1 VRFGPPQIAPGFF
14 HEAQPDVTSPRVPRY
29 VFATFGLALL
39 LSWPAVSVAQSRL
52 STPALPSNSPF
63 MGGVPTGTASTD
75 AMPVSIADAIRR
87 ALEHNLGVLQAEE
100 AVDRATGARWLAL
113 SELLP
118 SVNASVTETRQ
129 KTNLEAFGF
138 PLGPTFPRIV
148 GPFNLFD
155 GRVFLQQSVFDL
167 HSINALRA
175 ESHQV
180 AAARHGYRSA
190 RELVVLVAANLYLEG
205 LAADARARTARALL
219 ETAQALQAQ
228 AEDLRRSGIVA
239 GIDVVRA
246 EVRVSTERQRA
257 TAARANFEKIKLQLA
272 RVMGLPTGQAITLS
286 DEIPPVPLPEITIE
300 QALERAYRE
309 RPDYL
314 AAQERLRAAEATRR
328 AATAEHL
335 PSVSVNADYGA
346 IGLTVASALSTFAI
360 TGVVNIP
367 LFDGGKTRGHVIQ
380 ATADRNN
387 RQTEL
392 DDLRAEID
400 YDVRAAFLDLQ
411 ATSEQVQ
418 AATRARELSALQ
430 LTQARDRFAAGVA
443 NNIEV
448 IQAQEAVALANEQY
462 IEAVFGYN
470 LSKALLGRAVGTVEE
485 AIAKYLGGK

>member
-1 VRFGPPQIAPGFF
+1 
-14 HEAQPDVTSPRVPRY
+14 VTSHRVAPY

-39 LSWPAVSVAQSRL
+39 LSWPAAAAAQSRL
-52 STPALPSNSPF
+52 TPPALPSNSPLL
-63 MGGVPTGTASTD
+63 GGVPTGTAS
-75 AMPVSIADAIRR
+75 AEPIPLSIADAIRR

-100 AVDRATGARWLAL
+100 AVERATGARWLAL

-118 SVNASVTETRQ
+118 NVNGSVSETRR

-138 PLGPTFPRIV
+138 PLGPTFPRVV
-148 GPFNLFD
+148 GPFNVFD
-155 GRVFLQQSVFDL
+155 ARVFLQQSVFDL
-167 HSINALRA
+167 QSINAARA

-180 AAARHGYRSA
+180 SAARHSYRSA

-205 LAADARARTARALL
+205 LAADARATTARAQL

-239 GIDVVRA
+239 GIDVIRA

-257 TAARANFEKIKLQLA
+257 TAARASFEKIKLQLA
-272 RVMGLPTGQAITLS
+272 RVIGLPTGQAITLS
-286 DEIPPVPLPEITIE
+286 DEIPPVPVPEMTLE
-300 QALERAYRE
+300 QALDRAHRD

-314 AAQERLRAAEATRR
+314 AAQDRLRAAEAARE
-328 AATAEHL
+328 AALAEHW
-335 PSVSVNADYGA
+335 PSVSVSADYGA
-346 IGLTVASALSTFAI
+346 IGLTAASALSTFAI
-360 TGVVNIP
+360 TGIVNVP
-367 LFDGGKTRGHVIQ
+367 VFDGGKTRAHVVQ

-387 RQTEL
+387 RRAEL
-392 DDLRAEID
+392 DDMRAEID

-411 ATSEQVQ
+411 STSEQLQ

-430 LTQARDRFAAGVA
+430 LTQSRDRFAAGVA

-462 IEAVFGYN
+462 IDAMFGYN
-470 LSKALLGRAVGTVEE
+470 LSKAVLGRALGTVEE

>member
-1 VRFGPPQIAPGFF
+1 MTSHRVAP
-14 HEAQPDVTSPRVPRY
+14 Y

-39 LSWPAVSVAQSRL
+39 LSWPAAAAAQSRL
-52 STPALPSNSPF
+52 TPPALPSNSPLL
-63 MGGVPTGTASTD
+63 GGVPTGTAT
-75 AMPVSIADAIRR
+75 AEPIPLSIADAIRR

-100 AVDRATGARWLAL
+100 AVERATGARWLAL

-118 SVNASVTETRQ
+118 NVNGSVSETRR

-138 PLGPTFPRIV
+138 PLGPTFPRVV
-148 GPFNLFD
+148 GPFNVFD
-155 GRVFLQQSVFDL
+155 ARVFLQQSVFDL
-167 HSINALRA
+167 QSINAARA

-180 AAARHGYRSA
+180 SAARHSYRSA

-205 LAADARARTARALL
+205 LAADARATTARAQL

-239 GIDVVRA
+239 GIDVIRA

-257 TAARANFEKIKLQLA
+257 TAARASFEKIKLQLA
-272 RVMGLPTGQAITLS
+272 RVIGLPTGQAITLS
-286 DEIPPVPLPEITIE
+286 DEIPPVPVPEMTLE
-300 QALERAYRE
+300 QALDRAHRD

-314 AAQERLRAAEATRR
+314 AAQDRLRAAEAARE
-328 AATAEHL
+328 AALAEHW
-335 PSVSVNADYGA
+335 PSVSVSADYGA
-346 IGLTVASALSTFAI
+346 IGLTAASALSTFAI
-360 TGVVNIP
+360 TGIVNVP
-367 LFDGGKTRGHVIQ
+367 VFDGGKTRAHVVQ

-387 RQTEL
+387 RRAEL
-392 DDLRAEID
+392 DDMRAEID

-411 ATSEQVQ
+411 STSEQLQ

-430 LTQARDRFAAGVA
+430 LTQSRDRFAAGVA

-462 IEAVFGYN
+462 IDALFGYN
-470 LSKALLGRAVGTVEE
+470 LSKAVLGRALGTVEE

>member
-1 VRFGPPQIAPGFF
+1 
-14 HEAQPDVTSPRVPRY
+14 VTSHRVARY

-39 LSWPAVSVAQSRL
+39 LSWPAAAAAQSRL
-52 STPALPSNSPF
+52 TPPALPSNSPLL
-63 MGGVPTGTASTD
+63 GGVPTGTAT
-75 AMPVSIADAIRR
+75 AEPIPLSIADAIRR

-100 AVDRATGARWLAL
+100 AVERATGARWLAL

-118 SVNASVTETRQ
+118 NVNGSVSETRR

-138 PLGPTFPRIV
+138 PLGPTFPRVV
-148 GPFNLFD
+148 GPFNVFD
-155 GRVFLQQSVFDL
+155 ARVFLQQSVFDL
-167 HSINALRA
+167 QSINAARA

-180 AAARHGYRSA
+180 SAARHSYRSA

-205 LAADARARTARALL
+205 LAADARATTARAQLD
-219 ETAQALQAQ
+219 TAQALQAQ

-239 GIDVVRA
+239 GIDVIRA

-257 TAARANFEKIKLQLA
+257 TAARASFEKIKLQLA
-272 RVMGLPTGQAITLS
+272 RVIGLPTGQAITLS
-286 DEIPPVPLPEITIE
+286 DEIPPVPVPEMTLE
-300 QALERAYRE
+300 QALDRAHRD

-314 AAQERLRAAEATRR
+314 AAQDRLRAAEAARE
-328 AATAEHL
+328 AALAEHW
-335 PSVSVNADYGA
+335 PSVSVSADYGA
-346 IGLTVASALSTFAI
+346 IGLTAASALSTFAI
-360 TGVVNIP
+360 TGIVNVP
-367 LFDGGKTRGHVIQ
+367 VFDGGKTRAHVVQ

-387 RQTEL
+387 RRAEL
-392 DDLRAEID
+392 DDMRAEID

-411 ATSEQVQ
+411 STSEQLQ

-430 LTQARDRFAAGVA
+430 LTQSRDRFAAGVA

-462 IEAVFGYN
+462 IDALFGYN
-470 LSKALLGRAVGTVEE
+470 LSKAVLGRALGTVEE

>member
-1 VRFGPPQIAPGFF
+1 
-14 HEAQPDVTSPRVPRY
+14 VTSHRVAPY

-39 LSWPAVSVAQSRL
+39 LSWPAAAAAQSRL
-52 STPALPSNSPF
+52 TPPALPSNSPLL
-63 MGGVPTGTASTD
+63 GGVPTGTAT
-75 AMPVSIADAIRR
+75 AEPIPLSIADAIRR

-100 AVDRATGARWLAL
+100 AVERATGARWLAL

-118 SVNASVTETRQ
+118 NVNGSVSETRR

-138 PLGPTFPRIV
+138 PLGPTFPRVV
-148 GPFNLFD
+148 GPFNVFD
-155 GRVFLQQSVFDL
+155 ARVFLQQSVFDL
-167 HSINALRA
+167 QSINAARA

-180 AAARHGYRSA
+180 SAARHSYRSA

-205 LAADARARTARALL
+205 LAADARATTARAQL

-239 GIDVVRA
+239 GIDVIRA

-257 TAARANFEKIKLQLA
+257 TAARASFEKIKLQLA
-272 RVMGLPTGQAITLS
+272 RVIGLPTGQAITLS
-286 DEIPPVPLPEITIE
+286 DEIPPVPVPEMTLE
-300 QALERAYRE
+300 QALDRAHRD

-314 AAQERLRAAEATRR
+314 AAQDRLRAAEAARE
-328 AATAEHL
+328 AALAEHW
-335 PSVSVNADYGA
+335 PSVSVSADYGA
-346 IGLTVASALSTFAI
+346 IGLTAASALSTFAI
-360 TGVVNIP
+360 TGIVNVP
-367 LFDGGKTRGHVIQ
+367 VFDGGKTRAHVVQ

-387 RQTEL
+387 RRAEL
-392 DDLRAEID
+392 DDMRAEID

-411 ATSEQVQ
+411 STSEQLQ

-430 LTQARDRFAAGVA
+430 LTQSRDRFAAGVA

-462 IEAVFGYN
+462 IDALFGYN
-470 LSKALLGRAVGTVEE
+470 LSKAVLGRALGTVEE

>member
-1 VRFGPPQIAPGFF
+1 M
-14 HEAQPDVTSPRVPRY
+14 TSHRVARY

-39 LSWPAVSVAQSRL
+39 LSWPAAAAAQSRL
-52 STPALPSNSPF
+52 TPPALPSNSPLL
-63 MGGVPTGTASTD
+63 GGVPTGTAT
-75 AMPVSIADAIRR
+75 AEPIPLSIADAIRR

-100 AVDRATGARWLAL
+100 AVERATGARWLAL

-118 SVNASVTETRQ
+118 NVNGSVSETRR

-138 PLGPTFPRIV
+138 PLGPTFPRVV
-148 GPFNLFD
+148 GPFNVFD
-155 GRVFLQQSVFDL
+155 ARVFLQQSVFDL
-167 HSINALRA
+167 QSINAARA

-180 AAARHGYRSA
+180 SAARHSYRSA

-205 LAADARARTARALL
+205 LAADARATTARAQL

-239 GIDVVRA
+239 GIDVIRA

-257 TAARANFEKIKLQLA
+257 TAARASFEKIKLQLA
-272 RVMGLPTGQAITLS
+272 RVIGLPTGQAITLS
-286 DEIPPVPLPEITIE
+286 DEIPPVPVPEMTLE
-300 QALERAYRE
+300 QALDRAHRD

-314 AAQERLRAAEATRR
+314 AAQDRLRAAEAARE
-328 AATAEHL
+328 AALAEHW
-335 PSVSVNADYGA
+335 PSVSVSADYGA
-346 IGLTVASALSTFAI
+346 IGLTAASALSTFAI
-360 TGVVNIP
+360 TGIVNVP
-367 LFDGGKTRGHVIQ
+367 VFDGGKTRAHVVQ

-387 RQTEL
+387 RRAEL
-392 DDLRAEID
+392 DDMRAEID

-411 ATSEQVQ
+411 STSEQLQ

-430 LTQARDRFAAGVA
+430 LTQSRDRFAAGVA

-462 IEAVFGYN
+462 IDAMFGYN
-470 LSKALLGRAVGTVEE
+470 LSKAVLGRALGTVEE

>member
-1 VRFGPPQIAPGFF
+1 MTSHRVAP
-14 HEAQPDVTSPRVPRY
+14 Y

-39 LSWPAVSVAQSRL
+39 LSWPAAAAAQSRL
-52 STPALPSNSPF
+52 TPPALPSNSPLL
-63 MGGVPTGTASTD
+63 GGVPTGTAT
-75 AMPVSIADAIRR
+75 AEPIPLSIADAIRR

-100 AVDRATGARWLAL
+100 AVERATGARWLAL

-118 SVNASVTETRQ
+118 NVNGSVSETRR

-138 PLGPTFPRIV
+138 PLGPTFPRVV
-148 GPFNLFD
+148 GPFNVFD
-155 GRVFLQQSVFDL
+155 ARVFLQQSVFDL
-167 HSINALRA
+167 QSINAARA

-180 AAARHGYRSA
+180 SAARHSYRSA

-205 LAADARARTARALL
+205 LAADARATTARAQL

-239 GIDVVRA
+239 GIDVIRA

-257 TAARANFEKIKLQLA
+257 TAARASFEKIKLQLA
-272 RVMGLPTGQAITLS
+272 RVIGLPTGQAITLS
-286 DEIPPVPLPEITIE
+286 DEIPPVPVPEMTLE
-300 QALERAYRE
+300 QALDRAHRD

-314 AAQERLRAAEATRR
+314 AAQDRLRAAEAARE
-328 AATAEHL
+328 AALAEHW
-335 PSVSVNADYGA
+335 PSVSVSADYGA
-346 IGLTVASALSTFAI
+346 IGLTAASALSTFAI
-360 TGVVNIP
+360 TGIVNVP
-367 LFDGGKTRGHVIQ
+367 VFDGGKTRAHVVQ

-387 RQTEL
+387 RRTEL
-392 DDLRAEID
+392 DDMRAEID

-411 ATSEQVQ
+411 STSEQLQ

-430 LTQARDRFAAGVA
+430 LTQSRDRFAAGVA

-462 IEAVFGYN
+462 IDALFGYN
-470 LSKALLGRAVGTVEE
+470 LSKAVLGRALGTVEE

>member
-1 VRFGPPQIAPGFF
+1 
-14 HEAQPDVTSPRVPRY
+14 
-29 VFATFGLALL
+29 LALL
-39 LSWPAVSVAQSRL
+39 LSWPAAAAAQSRL
-52 STPALPSNSPF
+52 TPPALPSNSPLL
-63 MGGVPTGTASTD
+63 GGVPTGTAT
-75 AMPVSIADAIRR
+75 AEPIPLSIADAIRR

-100 AVDRATGARWLAL
+100 AVERATGARWLAL

-118 SVNASVTETRQ
+118 NVNGSVSETRR

-138 PLGPTFPRIV
+138 PLGPTFPRVV
-148 GPFNLFD
+148 GPFNVFD
-155 GRVFLQQSVFDL
+155 ARVFLQQSVFDL
-167 HSINALRA
+167 QSINAARA

-180 AAARHGYRSA
+180 SAARHSYRSA

-205 LAADARARTARALL
+205 LAADARATTARAQL

-239 GIDVVRA
+239 GIDVIRA

-257 TAARANFEKIKLQLA
+257 TAARASFEKIKLQLA
-272 RVMGLPTGQAITLS
+272 RVIGLPTGQAITLS
-286 DEIPPVPLPEITIE
+286 DEIPPVPVPEMTLE
-300 QALERAYRE
+300 QALDRAHRD

-314 AAQERLRAAEATRR
+314 AAQDRLRAAEAARE
-328 AATAEHL
+328 AALAEHW
-335 PSVSVNADYGA
+335 PSVSVSADYGA
-346 IGLTVASALSTFAI
+346 IGLTAASALSTFAI
-360 TGVVNIP
+360 TGIVNVP
-367 LFDGGKTRGHVIQ
+367 VFDGGKTRAHVVQ

-387 RQTEL
+387 RRAEL
-392 DDLRAEID
+392 DDMRAEID

-411 ATSEQVQ
+411 STSEQLQ

-430 LTQARDRFAAGVA
+430 LTQSRDRFAAGVA

-462 IEAVFGYN
+462 IDALFGYN
-470 LSKALLGRAVGTVEE
+470 LSKAVLGRALGTVEE

>member
-1 VRFGPPQIAPGFF
+1 
-14 HEAQPDVTSPRVPRY
+14 
-29 VFATFGLALL
+29 LALL
-39 LSWPAVSVAQSRL
+39 LSWPAAAAAQSRL
-52 STPALPSNSPF
+52 TPPALPSNSPLL
-63 MGGVPTGTASTD
+63 GGVPTGTAT
-75 AMPVSIADAIRR
+75 AEPIPLSIADAIRR

-100 AVDRATGARWLAL
+100 AVERATGARWLAL

-118 SVNASVTETRQ
+118 NVNGSVSETRR

-138 PLGPTFPRIV
+138 PLGPTFPRVV
-148 GPFNLFD
+148 GPFNVFD
-155 GRVFLQQSVFDL
+155 ARVFLQQSVFDL
-167 HSINALRA
+167 QSINAARA

-180 AAARHGYRSA
+180 SAARHGYRSA

-205 LAADARARTARALL
+205 LAADARATTARAQL

-239 GIDVVRA
+239 GIDVIRA

-257 TAARANFEKIKLQLA
+257 TAARASFEKIKLQLA
-272 RVMGLPTGQAITLS
+272 RVIGLPTGQAITLS
-286 DEIPPVPLPEITIE
+286 DEIPPVPVPEMTLE
-300 QALERAYRE
+300 QALDRAHRD

-314 AAQERLRAAEATRR
+314 AAQDRLRAAEAARE
-328 AATAEHL
+328 AALAEHW
-335 PSVSVNADYGA
+335 PSVSVSADYGA
-346 IGLTVASALSTFAI
+346 IGLTAASALSTFAI
-360 TGVVNIP
+360 TGIVNVP
-367 LFDGGKTRGHVIQ
+367 VFDGGKTRAHVVQ

-387 RQTEL
+387 RRAEL
-392 DDLRAEID
+392 DDMRAEID

-411 ATSEQVQ
+411 STSEQLQ

-430 LTQARDRFAAGVA
+430 LTQSRDRFAAGVA

-462 IEAVFGYN
+462 IDALFGYN
-470 LSKALLGRAVGTVEE
+470 LSKAVLGRALGTVEE

>member
-1 VRFGPPQIAPGFF
+1 MTSHRVAP
-14 HEAQPDVTSPRVPRY
+14 Y

-39 LSWPAVSVAQSRL
+39 LSWPSASAAQSRL
-52 STPALPSNSPF
+52 TPPALPPNSPLL
-63 MGGVPTGTASTD
+63 GGVPTGKATVE
-75 AMPVSIADAIRR
+75 PIPLSIADAIRR

-118 SVNASVTETRQ
+118 NVNVSVSETRR

-138 PLGPTFPRIV
+138 PLGPTFPRVV
-148 GPFNLFD
+148 GPFNVFD
-155 GRVFLQQSVFDL
+155 GRVFVQQSVFDL
-167 HSINALRA
+167 QSINAARA

-180 AAARHGYRSA
+180 SAARHSYRSA

-205 LAADARARTARALL
+205 LAADARATTARAQL

-257 TAARANFEKIKLQLA
+257 TAARASFEKIKLQLA
-272 RVMGLPTGQAITLS
+272 RVIGLPTGQAITLS
-286 DEIPPVPLPEITIE
+286 DEIPPVPVPEMTLE

-314 AAQERLRAAEATRR
+314 AAQDRLRAAEAARR
-328 AATAEHL
+328 AALAEHL
-335 PSVSVNADYGA
+335 PSVSVSADYGA
-346 IGLTVASALSTFAI
+346 IGLTAASALSTFAI
-360 TGVVNIP
+360 TGVVNVP
-367 LFDGGKTRGHVIQ
+367 VFDGGKTRAHVVQ

-387 RQTEL
+387 RRAEL
-392 DDLRAEID
+392 DDMRAEID

-411 ATSEQVQ
+411 STSEQLQ

-430 LTQARDRFAAGVA
+430 LTQSRDRFAAGVA

-462 IEAVFGYN
+462 IDAVFGYN
-470 LSKALLGRAVGTVEE
+470 LSKAVLGRALGTVEE

>member
-1 VRFGPPQIAPGFF
+1 MTSHRVAP
-14 HEAQPDVTSPRVPRY
+14 Y

-39 LSWPAVSVAQSRL
+39 LSWPAAAAAQSRL
-52 STPALPSNSPF
+52 TPPALPSNSPLL
-63 MGGVPTGTASTD
+63 GGVPTGTAT
-75 AMPVSIADAIRR
+75 AEPIPLSIADAIRR

-100 AVDRATGARWLAL
+100 AVERATGARWLAL

-118 SVNASVTETRQ
+118 NVNGSVSETRR

-138 PLGPTFPRIV
+138 PLGPTFPRVV
-148 GPFNLFD
+148 GPFNVFD
-155 GRVFLQQSVFDL
+155 ARVFLQQSVFDL
-167 HSINALRA
+167 QSINAARA

-180 AAARHGYRSA
+180 SAARHGYRSA

-205 LAADARARTARALL
+205 LAADARATTARAQL

-239 GIDVVRA
+239 GIDVIRA

-257 TAARANFEKIKLQLA
+257 TAARASFEKIKLQLA
-272 RVMGLPTGQAITLS
+272 RVIGLPTGQAITLS
-286 DEIPPVPLPEITIE
+286 DEIPPVPVPEMTLE
-300 QALERAYRE
+300 QALDRAHRD

-314 AAQERLRAAEATRR
+314 AAQDRLRAAEAARE
-328 AATAEHL
+328 AALAEHW
-335 PSVSVNADYGA
+335 PSVSVSADYGA
-346 IGLTVASALSTFAI
+346 IGLTAASALSTFAI
-360 TGVVNIP
+360 TGIVNVP
-367 LFDGGKTRGHVIQ
+367 VFDGGKTRAHVVQ

-387 RQTEL
+387 RRAEL
-392 DDLRAEID
+392 DDMRAEID

-411 ATSEQVQ
+411 STSEQLQ

-430 LTQARDRFAAGVA
+430 LTQSRDRFAAGVA

-462 IEAVFGYN
+462 IDALFGYN
-470 LSKALLGRAVGTVEE
+470 LSKAVLGRALGTVEE

>member
-1 VRFGPPQIAPGFF
+1 
-14 HEAQPDVTSPRVPRY
+14 
-29 VFATFGLALL
+29 LALL
-39 LSWPAVSVAQSRL
+39 LSWPAAAAAQSRL
-52 STPALPSNSPF
+52 TPPALPSNSPLL
-63 MGGVPTGTASTD
+63 GGVPTGTAT
-75 AMPVSIADAIRR
+75 AEPIPLSIADAIRR

-100 AVDRATGARWLAL
+100 AVERATGARWLAL

-118 SVNASVTETRQ
+118 NVNGSVSETRR

-138 PLGPTFPRIV
+138 PLGPTFPRVV
-148 GPFNLFD
+148 GPFNVFD
-155 GRVFLQQSVFDL
+155 ARVFLQQSVFDL
-167 HSINALRA
+167 QSINAARA

-180 AAARHGYRSA
+180 SAARHGYRSA

-205 LAADARARTARALL
+205 LAADARATTARAQL

-239 GIDVVRA
+239 GIDVIRA

-257 TAARANFEKIKLQLA
+257 TAARASFEKIKLQLA
-272 RVMGLPTGQAITLS
+272 RVIGLPTGQAITLS
-286 DEIPPVPLPEITIE
+286 DEIPPVPVPEMTLE
-300 QALERAYRE
+300 QALDRAHRD

-314 AAQERLRAAEATRR
+314 AAQDRLRAAEAARE
-328 AATAEHL
+328 AALAEHW
-335 PSVSVNADYGA
+335 PSVSVSADYGA
-346 IGLTVASALSTFAI
+346 IGLTAASALSTFAI
-360 TGVVNIP
+360 TGIVNVP
-367 LFDGGKTRGHVIQ
+367 VFDGGKTRAHVVQ

-387 RQTEL
+387 RRAEL
-392 DDLRAEID
+392 DDMRAEID

-411 ATSEQVQ
+411 STSEQLQ

-430 LTQARDRFAAGVA
+430 LTQSRDRFAAGVA

-462 IEAVFGYN
+462 IDAMFGYN
-470 LSKALLGRAVGTVEE
+470 LSKAVLGRALGTVEE

>member
-1 VRFGPPQIAPGFF
+1 MTSHRVAP
-14 HEAQPDVTSPRVPRY
+14 Y

-39 LSWPAVSVAQSRL
+39 LSWPAAAAAQSRL
-52 STPALPSNSPF
+52 TPPALPSNSPLL
-63 MGGVPTGTASTD
+63 GGVPTGTAS
-75 AMPVSIADAIRR
+75 AEPIPLSNADAIRR

-100 AVDRATGARWLAL
+100 AVERATGARWLAL

-118 SVNASVTETRQ
+118 NVNGSVSETRR

-138 PLGPTFPRIV
+138 PLGPTFPRVV
-148 GPFNLFD
+148 GPFNVFD
-155 GRVFLQQSVFDL
+155 ARVFLQQSVFDL
-167 HSINALRA
+167 QSINAARA

-180 AAARHGYRSA
+180 SAARHSYRSA

-205 LAADARARTARALL
+205 LAADARATTARAQL

-239 GIDVVRA
+239 GIDVIRA

-257 TAARANFEKIKLQLA
+257 TAARASFEKIKLQLA
-272 RVMGLPTGQAITLS
+272 RVIGLPTGQAITLS
-286 DEIPPVPLPEITIE
+286 DEIPPVPVPEMTLE
-300 QALERAYRE
+300 QALDRAHRD

-314 AAQERLRAAEATRR
+314 AAQDRLRAAEAARE
-328 AATAEHL
+328 AALAEHW
-335 PSVSVNADYGA
+335 PSVSVSADYGA
-346 IGLTVASALSTFAI
+346 IGLTAASALSTFAI
-360 TGVVNIP
+360 TGIVNVP
-367 LFDGGKTRGHVIQ
+367 VFDGGKTRAHVVQ

-387 RQTEL
+387 RRAEL
-392 DDLRAEID
+392 DDMRAEID

-411 ATSEQVQ
+411 STSEQLQ

-430 LTQARDRFAAGVA
+430 LTQSRDRFAAGVA

-462 IEAVFGYN
+462 IDAMFGYN
-470 LSKALLGRAVGTVEE
+470 LSKAVLGRALGTVEE

>member
-1 VRFGPPQIAPGFF
+1 
-14 HEAQPDVTSPRVPRY
+14 VTSPRVPRY
-29 VFATFGLALL
+29 VFTTFGLTLL
-39 LSWPAVSVAQSRL
+39 LSWTVAAAGQSRL
-52 STPALPSNSPF
+52 TTPTLPSNSPF
-63 MGGVPTGTASTD
+63 MGGVPTGTPTA
-75 AMPVSIADAIRR
+75 APMPLSIADAIRR

-100 AVDRATGARWLAL
+100 AVGRASGARWVAL

-118 SVNASVTETRQ
+118 NVNASITETRR

-138 PLGPTFPRIV
+138 PLGPTFPRLV
-148 GPFNLFD
+148 GPFNVFD

-167 HSINALRA
+167 QSINAVRA

-180 AAARHGYRSA
+180 NAARHSYRSA
-190 RELVVLVAANLYLEG
+190 RELVVLVTANLYLEG
-205 LAADARARTARALL
+205 LAAAARATTARAQL

-228 AEDLRRSGIVA
+228 AENLRRGGIVA

-257 TAARANFEKIKLQLA
+257 TASQASFEKIKLQLA
-272 RVMGLPTGQAITLS
+272 RVMGLPTGQVITLS
-286 DEIPPVPLPEITIE
+286 DEIPPVPVPEMTLE

-314 AAQERLRAAEATRR
+314 AAQERLRSAEATRR
-328 AATAEHL
+328 AALAEHL

-346 IGLTVASALSTFAI
+346 IGLTAASALSTFAI
-360 TGVVNIP
+360 TGIVNIP
-367 LFDGGKTRGHVIQ
+367 VFDGGKTRAHVVQ

-387 RQTEL
+387 RRAEL
-392 DDLRAEID
+392 EDMRAEID

-411 ATSEQVQ
+411 STSEQLQ

-430 LTQARDRFAAGVA
+430 LTQSRDRFAAGVA

-448 IQAQEAVALANEQY
+448 IQSQEAVALANEQY
-462 IEAVFGYN
+462 IDAVFGYN
-470 LSKALLGRAVGTVEE
+470 LSKAVLGRALGTVEE
-485 AIAKYLGGK
+485 AIAKFLGGK

>member
-1 VRFGPPQIAPGFF
+1 
-14 HEAQPDVTSPRVPRY
+14 VTSHRVAPY

-39 LSWPAVSVAQSRL
+39 LSWPAAAAAQSRL
-52 STPALPSNSPF
+52 TPPALPSNSPLL
-63 MGGVPTGTASTD
+63 GGVPTGTAT
-75 AMPVSIADAIRR
+75 AEPIPLSIADAIRR

-100 AVDRATGARWLAL
+100 AVERATGARWLAL

-118 SVNASVTETRQ
+118 NVNGSVSETRR

-138 PLGPTFPRIV
+138 PLGPTFPRVV
-148 GPFNLFD
+148 GPFNVFD
-155 GRVFLQQSVFDL
+155 ARVFLQQSVFDL
-167 HSINALRA
+167 QSINAARA

-180 AAARHGYRSA
+180 SAARHSYRSA

-205 LAADARARTARALL
+205 LAADARATTARAQL

-239 GIDVVRA
+239 GIDVIRA

-257 TAARANFEKIKLQLA
+257 TAARASFEKIKLQLA
-272 RVMGLPTGQAITLS
+272 RVIGLPTGQAITLS
-286 DEIPPVPLPEITIE
+286 DEIPPVPVPEMTLE
-300 QALERAYRE
+300 QALDRAHRD

-314 AAQERLRAAEATRR
+314 AAQDRLRAAEAARE
-328 AATAEHL
+328 AALAEHW
-335 PSVSVNADYGA
+335 PSVSVSADYGA
-346 IGLTVASALSTFAI
+346 IGLTAASALSTFAI
-360 TGVVNIP
+360 TGIVNVP
-367 LFDGGKTRGHVIQ
+367 VFDGGKTRAHVVQ

-387 RQTEL
+387 RRAEL
-392 DDLRAEID
+392 DDMRAEID

-411 ATSEQVQ
+411 STSEQLQ

-430 LTQARDRFAAGVA
+430 LTQSRDRFAAGVA

-462 IEAVFGYN
+462 IDAVFGYN
-470 LSKALLGRAVGTVEE
+470 LSKAVLGRALGTVEE

>member
-1 VRFGPPQIAPGFF
+1 M
-14 HEAQPDVTSPRVPRY
+14 TSHRVARY

-39 LSWPAVSVAQSRL
+39 LSWPAAAAAQSRL
-52 STPALPSNSPF
+52 TPPALPSNSPLL
-63 MGGVPTGTASTD
+63 GGVPTGTAT
-75 AMPVSIADAIRR
+75 AEPIPLSIADAIRR

-100 AVDRATGARWLAL
+100 AVERATGARWLAL

-118 SVNASVTETRQ
+118 NVNGSVSETRR

-138 PLGPTFPRIV
+138 PLGPTFPRVV
-148 GPFNLFD
+148 GPFNVFD
-155 GRVFLQQSVFDL
+155 ARVFLQQSVFDL
-167 HSINALRA
+167 QSINAARA

-180 AAARHGYRSA
+180 SAARHSYRSA

-205 LAADARARTARALL
+205 LAADARATTARAQL

-239 GIDVVRA
+239 GIDVIRA

-257 TAARANFEKIKLQLA
+257 TAARASFEKIKLQLA
-272 RVMGLPTGQAITLS
+272 RVIGLPTGQAITLS
-286 DEIPPVPLPEITIE
+286 DEIPPVPVPEMTLE
-300 QALERAYRE
+300 QALDRAHRD

-314 AAQERLRAAEATRR
+314 AAQDRLRAAEAARE
-328 AATAEHL
+328 AALAEHW
-335 PSVSVNADYGA
+335 PSVSVSADYGA
-346 IGLTVASALSTFAI
+346 IGLTAASALSTFAI
-360 TGVVNIP
+360 TGIVNVP
-367 LFDGGKTRGHVIQ
+367 VFDGGKTRAHVVQ

-387 RQTEL
+387 RRAEL
-392 DDLRAEID
+392 DDMRAEID

-411 ATSEQVQ
+411 STSEQLQ

-430 LTQARDRFAAGVA
+430 LTQSRDRFAAGVA

-462 IEAVFGYN
+462 IDALFGYN
-470 LSKALLGRAVGTVEE
+470 LSKAVLGRALGTVEE

>member
-1 VRFGPPQIAPGFF
+1 
-14 HEAQPDVTSPRVPRY
+14 VTSHRVARY

-39 LSWPAVSVAQSRL
+39 LSWPAAAAAQSRL
-52 STPALPSNSPF
+52 TPPALPSNSPLL
-63 MGGVPTGTASTD
+63 GGVPTGTAT
-75 AMPVSIADAIRR
+75 AEPIPLSIADAIRR

-100 AVDRATGARWLAL
+100 AVERATGARWLAL

-118 SVNASVTETRQ
+118 NVNGSVSETRR

-138 PLGPTFPRIV
+138 PLGPTFPRVV
-148 GPFNLFD
+148 GPFNVFD
-155 GRVFLQQSVFDL
+155 ARVFLQQSVFDL
-167 HSINALRA
+167 QSINAARA

-180 AAARHGYRSA
+180 SAARHSYRSA

-205 LAADARARTARALL
+205 LAADARATTARAQL

-239 GIDVVRA
+239 GIDVIRA

-257 TAARANFEKIKLQLA
+257 TAARASFEKIKLQLA
-272 RVMGLPTGQAITLS
+272 RVIGLPTGQAITLS
-286 DEIPPVPLPEITIE
+286 DEIPPVPVPEMTLE
-300 QALERAYRE
+300 QALDRAHRD

-314 AAQERLRAAEATRR
+314 AAQDRLRAAEAARE
-328 AATAEHL
+328 AALAEHW
-335 PSVSVNADYGA
+335 PSVSVSADYGA
-346 IGLTVASALSTFAI
+346 IGLTAASALSTFAI
-360 TGVVNIP
+360 TGIVNVP
-367 LFDGGKTRGHVIQ
+367 VFDGGKTRAHVVQ

-387 RQTEL
+387 RRAEL
-392 DDLRAEID
+392 DDMRAEID

-411 ATSEQVQ
+411 STSEQLQ

-430 LTQARDRFAAGVA
+430 LTQSRDRFAAGVA

-462 IEAVFGYN
+462 IDAMFGYN
-470 LSKALLGRAVGTVEE
+470 LSKAVLGRALGTVEE

>member
-1 VRFGPPQIAPGFF
+1 MTSHRVAP
-14 HEAQPDVTSPRVPRY
+14 Y

-39 LSWPAVSVAQSRL
+39 LSWPAAAAAQSRL
-52 STPALPSNSPF
+52 TPPALPSNSPLL
-63 MGGVPTGTASTD
+63 GGVPTGTAT
-75 AMPVSIADAIRR
+75 AEPIPLSIADAIRR

-100 AVDRATGARWLAL
+100 AVERATGARWLAL

-118 SVNASVTETRQ
+118 NVNGSVSETRR

-138 PLGPTFPRIV
+138 PLGPTFPRVV
-148 GPFNLFD
+148 GPFNVFD
-155 GRVFLQQSVFDL
+155 ARVFLQQSVFDL
-167 HSINALRA
+167 QSINAARA

-180 AAARHGYRSA
+180 SAARHSYRSA

-205 LAADARARTARALL
+205 LAADARATTARAQL

-239 GIDVVRA
+239 GIDVIRA

-257 TAARANFEKIKLQLA
+257 TAARASFEKIKLQLA
-272 RVMGLPTGQAITLS
+272 RVIGLPTGQAITLS
-286 DEIPPVPLPEITIE
+286 DEIPPVPVPEMTLE
-300 QALERAYRE
+300 QALDRAHRD

-314 AAQERLRAAEATRR
+314 AAQDRLRAAEAARE
-328 AATAEHL
+328 AALAEHW
-335 PSVSVNADYGA
+335 PSVSVSADYGA
-346 IGLTVASALSTFAI
+346 IGLTAASALSTFAI
-360 TGVVNIP
+360 TGIVNVP
-367 LFDGGKTRGHVIQ
+367 VFDGGKTRAHVVQ

-387 RQTEL
+387 RRAEL
-392 DDLRAEID
+392 DDMRAEID

-411 ATSEQVQ
+411 STSEQLQ

-430 LTQARDRFAAGVA
+430 LTQSRDRFAAGVA

-462 IEAVFGYN
+462 IDAMFGYN
-470 LSKALLGRAVGTVEE
+470 LSKAVLGRALGTVEE

>member
-1 VRFGPPQIAPGFF
+1 M
-14 HEAQPDVTSPRVPRY
+14 
-29 VFATFGLALL
+29 ALL
-39 LSWPAVSVAQSRL
+39 LSWPAAAAAQSRL
-52 STPALPSNSPF
+52 TPPALPSNSPLL
-63 MGGVPTGTASTD
+63 GGVPTGTAT
-75 AMPVSIADAIRR
+75 AEPIPLSIADAIRR

-100 AVDRATGARWLAL
+100 AVERATGARWLAL

-118 SVNASVTETRQ
+118 NVNGSVSETRR

-138 PLGPTFPRIV
+138 PLGPTFPRVV
-148 GPFNLFD
+148 GPFNVFD
-155 GRVFLQQSVFDL
+155 ARVFLQQSVFDL
-167 HSINALRA
+167 QSINAARA

-180 AAARHGYRSA
+180 SAARHGYRSA

-205 LAADARARTARALL
+205 LAADARATTARAQL

-239 GIDVVRA
+239 GIDVIRA

-257 TAARANFEKIKLQLA
+257 TAARASFEKIKLQLA
-272 RVMGLPTGQAITLS
+272 RVIGLPTGQAITLS
-286 DEIPPVPLPEITIE
+286 DEIPPVPVPEMTLE
-300 QALERAYRE
+300 QALDRAHRD

-314 AAQERLRAAEATRR
+314 AAQDRLRAAEAARE
-328 AATAEHL
+328 AALAEHW
-335 PSVSVNADYGA
+335 PSVSVSADYGA
-346 IGLTVASALSTFAI
+346 IGLTAASALSTFAI
-360 TGVVNIP
+360 TGIVNVP
-367 LFDGGKTRGHVIQ
+367 VFDGGKTRAHVVQ

-387 RQTEL
+387 RRAEL
-392 DDLRAEID
+392 DDMRAEID

-411 ATSEQVQ
+411 STSEQLQ

-430 LTQARDRFAAGVA
+430 LTQSRDRFAAGVA

-462 IEAVFGYN
+462 IDALFGYN
-470 LSKALLGRAVGTVEE
+470 LSKAVLGRALGTVEE

>member
-1 VRFGPPQIAPGFF
+1 MTSHRVAP
-14 HEAQPDVTSPRVPRY
+14 Y

-39 LSWPAVSVAQSRL
+39 LSWPAAAAAQSRL
-52 STPALPSNSPF
+52 TPPALPSNSPLL
-63 MGGVPTGTASTD
+63 GGVPTGTAS
-75 AMPVSIADAIRR
+75 AEPIPLSIADAIRR

-100 AVDRATGARWLAL
+100 AVERATGARWLAL

-118 SVNASVTETRQ
+118 NVNGSVSETRR

-138 PLGPTFPRIV
+138 PLGPTFPRVV
-148 GPFNLFD
+148 GPFNVFD
-155 GRVFLQQSVFDL
+155 ARVFLQQSVFDL
-167 HSINALRA
+167 QSINAARA

-180 AAARHGYRSA
+180 SAARHGYRSA

-205 LAADARARTARALL
+205 LAADARATTARAQL

-239 GIDVVRA
+239 GIDVIRA

-257 TAARANFEKIKLQLA
+257 TAARASFEKIKLQLA
-272 RVMGLPTGQAITLS
+272 RVIGLPTGQAITLS
-286 DEIPPVPLPEITIE
+286 DEIPPVPVPEMTLE
-300 QALERAYRE
+300 QALDRAHRD

-314 AAQERLRAAEATRR
+314 AAQDRLRAAEAARE
-328 AATAEHL
+328 AALAEHW
-335 PSVSVNADYGA
+335 PSVSVSADYGA
-346 IGLTVASALSTFAI
+346 IGLTAASALSTFAI
-360 TGVVNIP
+360 TGIVNVP
-367 LFDGGKTRGHVIQ
+367 VFDGGKTRAHVVQ

-387 RQTEL
+387 RRAEL
-392 DDLRAEID
+392 DDMRAEID

-411 ATSEQVQ
+411 STSEQLQ

-430 LTQARDRFAAGVA
+430 LTQSRDRFAAGVA

-462 IEAVFGYN
+462 IDAMFGYN
-470 LSKALLGRAVGTVEE
+470 LSKAVLGRALGTVEE